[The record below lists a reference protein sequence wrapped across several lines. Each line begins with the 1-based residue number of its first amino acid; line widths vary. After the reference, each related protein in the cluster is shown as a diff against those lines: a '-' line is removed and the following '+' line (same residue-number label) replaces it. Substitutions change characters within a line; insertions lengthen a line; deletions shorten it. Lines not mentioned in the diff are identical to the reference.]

1 MGDQWQA
8 ALATLAL
15 GMSSLLEGANEQA
28 LSYFEEFVPVVR
40 ARGDR
45 FWLISGLT
53 SMAQA
58 QHFLGRF
65 AQARQNFGEALRLA
79 LEANDLASVTI
90 ALGPLSNLESAAGDH
105 DRAVRLWAAAE
116 AIKQRIG
123 GGAPAEV
130 MRVSDPSAAATLAMG
145 EDAVGRA
152 WAEGWAMTPKEAVR
166 YATREPAP
174 DRTRIEP

>member
-1 MGDQWQA
+1 VA
-8 ALATLAL
+8 
-15 GMSSLLEGANEQA
+15 
-28 LSYFEEFVPVVR
+28 VVR

-65 AQARQNFGEALRLA
+65 EQARQNFGEALRLA

-105 DRAVRLWAAAE
+105 DRAVRLWTAAE

-123 GGAPAEV
+123 GGAPAEI

-152 WAEGWAMTPKEAVR
+152 RAEGWAMTPEAAVR

-174 DRTRIEP
+174 DRIRIEP